1 MTAPTN
7 PARGTAARDADAAG
21 ESAAADAAA
30 YPSHTG
36 LQHVDLTDPPGLP
49 RTDLAHPGLPHT
61 YPGLPSEAKAE
72 ILARIRASLSGDAR
86 PPRVTV
92 DRTYRRT
99 RDAGTDL
106 VGLFAERAEEYG
118 AHVVRANAHTLVDA
132 AVSLLREAGVGRLV
146 VPSGKRLGWLAA
158 TGAELVLDEPPLTT
172 DQLEAEA
179 GVATGCALAIAETGT
194 IVLDTGP
201 DQGRRVLSL
210 LPDYHLCVV
219 RADQIVGT
227 VPEAIARLD
236 PHRPQTWISGPS
248 ATSDIELDRIEGVH
262 GPRTL
267 HVLLLA

>member
-1 MTAPTN
+1 MTAPTD
-7 PARGTAARDADAAG
+7 PARTD
-21 ESAAADAAA
+21 SAA

-36 LQHVDLTDPPGLP
+36 FQHVDLTDPPGLP

-72 ILARIRASLSGDAR
+72 ILARIRGSLSGDAR

-99 RDAGTDL
+99 RDEGTDL
-106 VGLFAERAEEYG
+106 VGLFAERAGDYRARVARAD
-118 AHVVRANAHTLVDA
+118 AHSLVDT
-132 AVSLLREAGVGRLV
+132 AVSLLREAGVNRLV
-146 VPSGKRLGWLAA
+146 VPPGKRLGWLAA
-158 TGAELVLDEPPLTT
+158 TGAELVYDKPPLTV
-172 DQLEAEA
+172 DQLAAEA

-194 IVLDTGP
+194 IVLDGGH

-236 PHRPQTWISGPS
+236 PRRPQTWISGPS

>member
-1 MTAPTN
+1 MTAHTGSEQAQPDD
-7 PARGTAARDADAAG
+7 P
-21 ESAAADAAA
+21 
-30 YPSHTG
+30 YPSHTA

-72 ILARIRASLSGDAR
+72 ILARIRTSLSGDAR
-86 PPRVTV
+86 PPRVEV

-99 RDAGTDL
+99 RDEGTDL
-106 VGLFAERAEEYG
+106 VGLFAERAADYR
-118 AHVVRANAHTLVDA
+118 AHVVRANSRSMVDT
-132 AVSLLREAGVGRLV
+132 AVGLLREAGVGRLV
-146 VPSGKRLGWLAA
+146 VPPGKRLAWLAA
-158 TGAELVLDEPPLTT
+158 TGAELVYDDPPLTI
-172 DQLEAEA
+172 DQLEVEA
-179 GVATGCALAIAETGT
+179 GVVTGCALAIAETGT
-194 IVLDTGP
+194 IVLDAGP

-219 RADQIVGT
+219 RADQVVGT

-248 ATSDIELDRIEGVH
+248 ATSDIELSRVEGVH

>member
-1 MTAPTN
+1 MTAPTD
-7 PARGTAARDADAAG
+7 PARPDP
-21 ESAAADAAA
+21 AADDPATLL
-30 YPSHTG
+30 SHTA

-49 RTDLAHPGLPHT
+49 HTDLAHPGLPHT

-72 ILARIRASLSGDAR
+72 ILARIRGSLSGDGR
-86 PPRVTV
+86 PPRAVV

-99 RDAGTDL
+99 RDEGTDL
-106 VGLFAERAEEYG
+106 IGLFAERAGDYR
-118 AHVVRANAHTLVDA
+118 AHVVRANARTLVDT
-132 AVSLLREAGVGRLV
+132 AVSLLTEAGVARLV
-146 VPSGKRLGWLAA
+146 VPPGKRLGWLAA
-158 TGAELVLDEPPLTT
+158 TGVELVYDDPPLTT
-172 DQLEAEA
+172 DQLDAEA

-194 IVLDTGP
+194 IVLDAGP
-201 DQGRRVLSL
+201 DQGRRVLTL

-248 ATSDIELDRIEGVH
+248 ATSDIELNRVEGVH

-267 HVLLLA
+267 HILLLS